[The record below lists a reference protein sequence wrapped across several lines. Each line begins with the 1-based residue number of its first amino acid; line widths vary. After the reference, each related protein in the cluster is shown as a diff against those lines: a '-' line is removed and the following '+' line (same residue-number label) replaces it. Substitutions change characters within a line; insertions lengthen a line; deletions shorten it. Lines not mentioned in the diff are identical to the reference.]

1 MLMRLYPTE
10 IESDLSAY
18 HQRSIGD
25 WWQGR
30 MSSRHLLALLRHLPE
45 KSAYKTEAERD
56 GEWPASVRMLQTG
69 VNELSKLRA
78 SYHGMHG
85 AQYEP
90 ILWIS
95 PGELRAQA
103 DEAEVGQEL
112 QAELAD
118 QFFGR
123 S

>member
-1 MLMRLYPTE
+1 MWMRLYPTE
-10 IESDLSAY
+10 IEADLSRY
-18 HQRSIGD
+18 HRRSIGD

-30 MSSRHLLALLRHLPE
+30 MSSRELLVYLRHLPDE
-45 KSAYKTEAERD
+45 SAYKTEAERD
-56 GEWPASVRMLQTG
+56 GEWPARTRMLQTG

-85 AQYEP
+85 SQYEP
-90 ILWIS
+90 PLWIS

-112 QAELAD
+112 QAELSN
-118 QFFGR
+118 QMFGR

>member
-1 MLMRLYPTE
+1 MRLWPTE
-10 IESDLSAY
+10 IEADLSRY
-18 HQRSIGD
+18 HRRSIGD

-30 MSSRHLLALLRHLPE
+30 MSSRELLVLLRHLPE
-45 KSAYKTEAERD
+45 DSAYKTESERD
-56 GEWPASVRMLQTG
+56 GEWSSRTRMIQTG

-85 AQYEP
+85 ANYEP
-90 ILWIS
+90 VLWIS

-103 DEAEVGQEL
+103 DEEEVGQEL
-112 QAELAD
+112 QQELSD

>member
-1 MLMRLYPTE
+1 MRLYPTE
-10 IESDLSAY
+10 IEAGLRAHY
-18 HQRSIGD
+18 PGCTIGD

-30 MSSRHLLALLRHLPE
+30 MSSRELLVLLRHLPDD
-45 KSAYKTEAERD
+45 SAYKTEERG
-56 GEWPASVRMLQTG
+56 GEWSAKVRMLQTG

-85 AQYEP
+85 SQYEP
-90 ILWIS
+90 VLWIS

-103 DEAEVGQEL
+103 EEDEVGQEL
-112 QAELAD
+112 QADLAD